1 MKILIV
7 LPNDALGG
15 AEQYL
20 KMVAIYFK
28 QEDVS
33 IFFLKTN
40 HTKQWTD
47 IEQKTKHYIGSSKSV
62 FFGVFKLFLFSLKQK
77 KEYDYIFTSHVYIN
91 ALVGTLLSLKI
102 LKTKKFIARESTS
115 IFLRYKG
122 FKLFLYQLAYKV
134 GYKKMDLI
142 ICQTD
147 VMKEQLIKHFK
158 GIQKK
163 TLVKTIPN
171 PINFSYLKEEYSK
184 NVELNL
190 PYKFIVSAGRL
201 IEEKGYDILIDVF
214 YQIKKTHKN
223 LKLLLLGDGALK
235 PALQS
240 QIEKLNLTDDVLLL
254 GHVANVYD
262 YFKTAKLCV
271 VSSRI
276 EGFPNVLLQM
286 MSQNNAVVSTKCA
299 GGIDMINGVI
309 TAETNDKNSLSN
321 AILKGLYDAD
331 NTDNRVKF
339 DTYLSERDINQ
350 FIKKL
355 LVI

>member
-20 KMVAIYFK
+20 KMVATYFK

-40 HTKQWTD
+40 HTKQWED
-47 IEQKTKHYIGSSKSV
+47 VGQKTKRSIGSSKHIL
-62 FFGVFKLFLFSLKQK
+62 FGVFKFFLFSLRQK

-102 LKTKKFIARESTS
+102 LKTKKFIVRESTS

-134 GYKKMDLI
+134 GYKKINLI
-142 ICQTD
+142 ICQTE
-147 VMKEQLIKHFK
+147 VMKAQLIQHFK
-158 GIQKK
+158 GIQNK

-171 PINFSYLKEEYSK
+171 PINLEYLKQINQKKSTID
-184 NVELNL
+184 L
-190 PYKFIVSAGRL
+190 PYEFIVSAGRL
-201 IEEKGYDILIDVF
+201 IEEKGYDILIDAF
-214 YQIKKTHKN
+214 YEVKKTHKN

-235 PALQS
+235 RALQA
-240 QIEKLNLTDDVLLL
+240 QIEKLNLTDDILLL
-254 GHVANVYD
+254 GHVTNVYD

-286 MSQNNAVVSTKCA
+286 MSQNNTVVSTKCA

-309 TAETNDKNSLSN
+309 TAETNDINSLSN
-321 AILKGLYDAD
+321 AILKGLSDTD
-331 NTDNRVKF
+331 NTDNRAKF
-339 DTYLSERDINQ
+339 DTYLSDRDINQ
-350 FIKKL
+350 FIKNL
-355 LVI
+355 LVV